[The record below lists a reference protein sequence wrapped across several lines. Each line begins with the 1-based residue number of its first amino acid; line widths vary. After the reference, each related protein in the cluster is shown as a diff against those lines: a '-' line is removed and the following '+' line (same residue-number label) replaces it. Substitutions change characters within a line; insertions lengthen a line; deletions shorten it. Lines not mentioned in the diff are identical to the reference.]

1 MDSLL
6 TSIAE
11 DVPVN
16 YANLNCRFN
25 PDMVY
30 VPPQG
35 IVVGVVYQ
43 VSLQPL
49 FYHMLNFFLSRC
61 KQIVKCKG
69 PKAQ

>member
-1 MDSLL
+1 M
-6 TSIAE
+6 A
-11 DVPVN
+11 
-16 YANLNCRFN
+16 
-25 PDMVY
+25 Y

-69 PKAQ
+69 PKSQ